1 MIDWI
6 KNLEL
11 EFVITFGLLA
21 ILIIISLVVLI
32 KSQRTLNL
40 IGKRA
45 LILNEDLVTRE
56 GQSYVEIM
64 VSNSS
69 YVNVEA
75 AAIGILYQKKL
86 MPLKEET
93 TIILARDSF
102 KLSIPLEAFRS
113 YLIGQDDKV
122 KKAKVYVEDSLG
134 RRSYKKIR
142 NSILMLKKI
151 LKSELKAR
159 QAAEKR
165 ERFETGNYRFGER
178 LGLIISVIFS
188 PFTKTFRALK
198 KGINRKLKQREIRL
212 ELKQKEL
219 DHQQMLREI
228 AEEERR
234 EDDRSKLEKRLLEEK
249 KKANIEARMATLKH
263 KEEAR
268 ILAQEVK
275 ETEEELKMAEAEAAL
290 HEYNETQKNELND
303 VVKVDKLEDENSLEK
318 DENLVDEVIET
329 EASEEIKEPVKKK
342 KTSIKKKNNVA
353 EDDAKNE
360 KNEVE

>member
-21 ILIIISLVVLI
+21 ILIIISLVVLT

-45 LILNEDLVTRE
+45 LILNEDLVKRDA
-56 GQSYVEIM
+56 QSFVEFM

-75 AAIGILYQKKL
+75 AAIGLLYQKKL

-113 YLIGQDDKV
+113 YLIGNDVKV

-134 RRSYKKIR
+134 RRSYKKVR
-142 NSILMLKKI
+142 NSIVALKKI
-151 LKSELKAR
+151 LKSEIKAS
-159 QAAEKR
+159 QADEKK

-178 LGLIISVIFS
+178 LGLVIAVIFS
-188 PFTKTFRALK
+188 PFTKTFKSLK

-212 ELKQKEL
+212 ELRQKEL

-234 EDDRSKLEKRLLEEK
+234 EDDRAKVEKRLMEEK
-249 KKANIEARMATLKH
+249 KKANIEARKQASQR

-275 ETEEELKMAEAEAAL
+275 DTEEELKMAEAEAAL
-290 HEYNETQKNELND
+290 HEYTDTSEKDDRDDLQKD
-303 VVKVDKLEDENSLEK
+303 DHLEDQMIEN
-318 DENLVDEVIET
+318 EVP
-329 EASEEIKEPVKKK
+329 EEIKEPVKKK
-342 KTSIKKKNNVA
+342 KTSSKKKSEVVEN
-353 EDDAKNE
+353 EGKNE
-360 KNEVE
+360 KNEAE